1 LNPND
6 QAIIQAYL
14 DSLFW
19 KFQNESTAKIIDIED
34 VKGIQYIQP
43 LNQAWPRRFQYQ
55 MEFFSGESSPNL
67 VFDRINKYCNQMPGE
82 YLLNILSSNVNV
94 LIPKYKDLGYLHA
107 WNNAILLHKLT
118 SKEKNVE
125 KSESVLISEVKTMQ
139 EIANVNALGPEFPL
153 SLSGLADS
161 CTFNFYASYAG
172 EIGAMGQAIIVN
184 PKYIYIADMYTHPDF
199 RRKGLSAALLFK
211 FHQIGLEKGCNYS
224 ILLPSKMT
232 RNIEL
237 FQKFSYFE
245 TVSIALLVP
254 EISPLKQFI
263 P

>member
-1 LNPND
+1 MNPND
-6 QAIIQAYL
+6 HAIIQAYL

-34 VKGIQYIQP
+34 VKGIQYIHP
-43 LNQAWPRRFQYQ
+43 LNQPWPRNFQYQ
-55 MEFFSGESSPNL
+55 LEFFSDEGSPNL
-67 VFDRINKYCNQMPGE
+67 VFDRIQKYCKRVPGE
-82 YLLNILSSNVNV
+82 YLLNVLSSNVNV

-107 WNNAILLHKLT
+107 WNNAIMLHKL
-118 SKEKNVE
+118 SGKGKNVE
-125 KSESVLISEVKTMQ
+125 NSESVLISEVKTMQ
-139 EIANVNALGPEFPL
+139 EIANVNALGPEIPL
-153 SLSGLADS
+153 SLTGLSDE
-161 CTFNFYASYAG
+161 CTFNYYASYKG
-172 EIGAMGQAIIVN
+172 EIGAKGQAIIVN
-184 PKYIYIADMYTHPDF
+184 PKFIFIADMYTHPDY

-211 FHQIGLEKGCNYS
+211 LHQIGLEKGCSYS

-254 EISPLKQFI
+254 EISPLHSN
-263 P
+263 